1 MENNLTGLANDLV
14 EDLSRLDQDMERSK
28 ALHLEISELML
39 SFGDCG
45 PREWVQLPA
54 SGKESKL

>member
-1 MENNLTGLANDLV
+1 MENNLTGPASELA
-14 EDLSRLDQDMERSK
+14 EDLSQLDRAVEKSK

-45 PREWVQLPA
+45 PREWIQIPA
-54 SGKESKL
+54 SSKDVKI